1 MQVCN
6 TINSVKYLYKY
17 VYKGPDMA
25 LVELQPAA
33 GQAAPA
39 EGQAPQR
46 APQQGQQGRDEIK
59 QYQEGRYMS
68 AAEGAF
74 RIFELSMHEEVPN
87 VVRLAVH
94 LPEQQRVDFEPGH
107 AQEALGCSTSTLL
120 GWFKFNQDAK
130 DEHERELRRSNA
142 NHPPPSRPRCLDT
155 LYHNFPAIA
164 VWNGHEWQLR
174 KRMHNS
180 RGLPPVGRMYYVD
193 PTDQERFCLRLLLTR
208 VPGACSYQDLRTVRG
223 VEHPTFNAACKALGL
238 LEDDTEWA
246 QCLEEAATFKAPS
259 TLRQLF
265 ATVLCFNSVT
275 DAAALWRRFQL
286 ELSEDYLHQAR
297 QVNPDRQLDAELTDR
312 ALRDIGEHINTLS
325 HGAKDLS
332 TFGLPQPAAA
342 PYDPSTV
349 LLKQRDLFP
358 MAQQQATRD
367 RVVPLLNQE
376 QRTIYDAVMAEASR
390 PVGTMDGGAFFVD
403 GVGGACGWLHAGPL
417 SRVDARTHRRAHTH
431 AHARTHPHIH
441 SPPPTYTHRH
451 THTHTQVPA
460 RHSCTRPSCAACA
473 PKAKLPLPWPP
484 PALQRCCW
492 TGAAQRTA
500 RSAFRCKACAT
511 TRCASSTP
519 TATLLS
525 SSAWPRSSCGTRRP

>member
-1 MQVCN
+1 MQICN

-130 DEHERELRRSNA
+130 DKHERELRRSNA
-142 NHPPPSRPRCLDT
+142 NHPPPSPPRCLDT

-431 AHARTHPHIH
+431 AHARTHQN
-441 SPPPTYTHRH
+441 THPH
-451 THTHTQVPA
+451 THTHRCRQDIPVPGHPVQRA
-460 RHSCTRPSCAACA
+460 RQRRSCHCRGLLRHCSAAVGRGPHSAQHVPHSGARPV
-473 PKAKLPLPWPP
+473 
-484 PALQRCCW
+484 QRLDVLH
-492 TGAAQRTA
+492 QHRE
-500 RSAFRCKACAT
+500 RRC
-511 TRCASSTP
+511 
-519 TATLLS
+519 
-525 SSAWPRSSCGTRRP
+525 